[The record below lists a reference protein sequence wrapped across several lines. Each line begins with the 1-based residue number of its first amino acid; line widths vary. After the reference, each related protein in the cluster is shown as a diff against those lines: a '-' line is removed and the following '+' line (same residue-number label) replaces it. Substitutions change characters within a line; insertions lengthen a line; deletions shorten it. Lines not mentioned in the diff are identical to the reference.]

1 MGLLVEL
8 TALELVANCP
18 ALLSPQPYTRRITGH
33 RLEQMADEIRRTP
46 SAAYNVFRVWS
57 EKLYSNNLSRR
68 LNLCLPHNA
77 SSTISNLAL

>member
-33 RLEQMADEIRRTP
+33 RLEQMADEIHT
-46 SAAYNVFRVWS
+46 
-57 EKLYSNNLSRR
+57 
-68 LNLCLPHNA
+68 LPRWR
-77 SSTISNLAL
+77 